1 MRTQIL
7 ALSTILVLALG
18 ACTTTPTPAP
28 TAVELPTSTLAP
40 AATATAIPAEPT
52 ATVQPDAQL
61 PVTSSGMVNLVL
73 VPEESFAQYS
83 VEETFLSENNRLAT
97 AVGTTS
103 QLSGSLQFDPATPSQ
118 IEFGEFTV
126 DISTLATDSSR
137 RDNAIR
143 TRWLESSA
151 FPLAKFTVTSLSGFP
166 EAPQEG
172 QPLSFQMTGDLAIRE
187 TTLPATWDVTATYQD
202 GKLTGQAT
210 TFIMMADWGVTP
222 PNIAGVLIVKDGVTL
237 TLNFTFVQQ

>member
-7 ALSTILVLALG
+7 ALSTILILALS
-18 ACTTTPTPAP
+18 ACTAAPTQTPTAANLPTSTVAPAP
-28 TAVELPTSTLAP
+28 TATSLSADPT
-40 AATATAIPAEPT
+40 PT
-52 ATVQPDAQL
+52 AQPEAQM
-61 PVTSSGMVNLVL
+61 PVTSTGMVELVL
-73 VPEESFAQYS
+73 VPEESSAQYS
-83 VEETFLSENNRLAT
+83 VEETFLNENNRLAT

-103 QLSGSLQFDPATPSQ
+103 QLSGSLQFDPANPTQ
-118 IEFGEFTV
+118 IKFGEFTV

-143 TRWLESSA
+143 TRWLESST

-166 EAPQEG
+166 EGPQEG
-172 QPLSFQMTGDLAIRE
+172 QPFSFQMTGDLAIRE
-187 TTLPATWDVTATYQD
+187 ATLPVTWDVTATYQD

-237 TLNFTFVQQ
+237 TLDFTFVQQ